1 MGSTRNDEGPSCGI
15 FLIRKRD
22 DENEVY
28 VATERV
34 QKNGKPLLFGAVQ
47 MTKRYVSFHLMPVYM
62 KPELLG
68 EISPSLRNRMQG
80 KACINF
86 NESNTLLFKELKAL
100 TEEGYASCKKQ
111 GFFLVTG
118 RLA

>member
-1 MGSTRNDEGPSCGI
+1 MYVDTRH
-15 FLIRKRD
+15 
-22 DENEVY
+22 
-28 VATERV
+28 V
-34 QKNGKPLLFGAVQ
+34 QKNGKPLNFGAVQ
-47 MTKRYVSFHLMPVYM
+47 MTKKYVSFHLMPVYM
-62 KPELLG
+62 KPELLDK
-68 EISPSLRNRMQG
+68 ISPNLRNGMQG
-80 KACINF
+80 KSCINF